1 MVPLKY
7 TPLEEAGFSLLEL
20 LVIVAILG
28 VIGGLGS
35 LGLPAAIQHYK
46 RQQLND
52 LTVGLAGWL
61 QEVRSSALRGSACTV
76 VISGGTITAAQTVA
90 SLGAPIPETCAT
102 PNNPY
107 LLPESAQGAS
117 YSITANPASF
127 SFTPRGSKYPS
138 TDVLITIAIANGGP
152 SRCIQLNGLFGN
164 LELGDASSGSCVLT
178 RF

>member
-1 MVPLKY
+1 MVPMKDSQSKH
-7 TPLEEAGFSLLEL
+7 AGFTLLEL
-20 LVIVAILG
+20 LVVVAILG
-28 VIGGLGS
+28 VIGS
-35 LGLPAAIQHYK
+35 LGLPAVIQDYK
-46 RQQLND
+46 KAQVNG
-52 LTVGLAGWL
+52 LTTGLAGWL
-61 QEVRSSALRGSACTV
+61 QEVRSSALKGSACTV

-102 PNNPY
+102 PNDPY

-127 SFTPRGSKYPS
+127 SFTPRASKYPS
-138 TDVLITIAIANGGP
+138 SDVLITIAMANGGP